1 MLGKGGLRR
10 MSTKLLRRLVR
21 HLRPAN
27 IGRSFETFGSK
38 HEMCLKPSS
47 SIASEII
54 LDLWILKGP

>member
-1 MLGKGGLRR
+1 

-27 IGRSFETFGSK
+27 IGRNSETFGSK

-54 LDLWILKGP
+54 LDLWILGGP